1 MDIEKQ
7 KELLRVVPEVYADE
21 LPDVFG
27 MHGDYTYKIFHAS
40 EVETGGEGG
49 EKSVRYKYS
58 MVLAPRGTPEA
69 VLDKE
74 IKRYLLSVITVK
86 TSEGNLFDGNETA
99 RNNLMSAIKVSEIT
113 GKTKHNWKMADNS
126 IKEIDVKEAQEALYL
141 SIFEVGRIIGAVDVL
156 EIKKKE

>member
-1 MDIEKQ
+1 
-7 KELLRVVPEVYADE
+7 
-21 LPDVFG
+21 
-27 MHGDYTYKIFHAS
+27 
-40 EVETGGEGG
+40 
-49 EKSVRYKYS
+49 